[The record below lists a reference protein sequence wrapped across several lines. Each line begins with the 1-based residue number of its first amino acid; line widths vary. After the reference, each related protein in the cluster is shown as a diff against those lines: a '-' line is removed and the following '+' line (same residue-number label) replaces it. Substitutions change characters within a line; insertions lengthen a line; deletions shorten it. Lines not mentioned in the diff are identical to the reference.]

1 MAEAVD
7 FKWYRYVADDG
18 SNIALKTDKT
28 WGDDADSGFTAF
40 NAADPA
46 ITPGPSFRP
55 RAIQMQDLVSGRVTK
70 WPVGSATAT
79 AWTTSG
85 YTQTRPVRG
94 GAGTVTFTK
103 IGNIGE
109 RIRRPRTIV
118 SKPEP
123 ISA

>member
-7 FKWYRYVADDG
+7 FKWYRYEADDG
-18 SNIALKTDKT
+18 SFYAVKVDKT
-28 WGDDADSGFTAF
+28 WGDDADSGFTAY

-46 ITPGPSFRP
+46 PSPGHGFTPRTITL
-55 RAIQMQDLVSGRVTK
+55 QDTVSGRMTRRV
-70 WPVGSATAT
+70 VGAPDAA

-85 YTQTRPVRG
+85 FTQAVPVRG
-94 GAGTVTFTK
+94 GAGTVTLTK
-103 IGNIGE
+103 IANNGE
-109 RIRRPRTIV
+109 KIRRPRTII

>member
-7 FKWYRYVADDG
+7 FKWYRYEADDG
-18 SNIALKTDKT
+18 TFWAIKVDKT
-28 WGDDADSGFTAF
+28 WGDDADAGFAAY

-46 ITPGPSFRP
+46 VSPHPGFQP
-55 RAIQMQDLVSGRVTK
+55 RAIILQDPVSTRTTRRI
-70 WPVGSATAT
+70 VGAPDAT

-85 YTQTRPVRG
+85 FTQAVPVRG
-94 GAGTVTFTK
+94 GAGTVTLTK
-103 IGNIGE
+103 IQNVGE
-109 RIRRPRTIV
+109 KIRRPRAIV

>member
-7 FKWYRYVADDG
+7 FKWYRYEADDG
-18 SNIALKTDKT
+18 TFFAVKVDKT
-28 WGDDADSGFTAF
+28 WGDDADAGFAAY

-46 ITPGPSFRP
+46 ISPGRGFKP
-55 RAIQMQDLVSGRVTK
+55 RTITLQDPVSTRTTTRV
-70 WPVGSATAT
+70 VGAPDAA

-85 YTQTRPVRG
+85 FTQAVPVRG
-94 GAGTVTFTK
+94 GAGTVTLTK
-103 IGNIGE
+103 IANNGE
-109 RIRRPRTIV
+109 KIRRARAIL